1 MVRRFFNSETG
12 IWRFFGWVGDIVMLS
27 LLWVLCS
34 VPLVTMGAASTAL
47 YDAAVHVMRRKD
59 DAVFSRFFGT
69 FRREL
74 KTACLTTL
82 LWGALAGLTVLLYR
96 GLVGS
101 APDGQVVTAWSV
113 IFLLL
118 LYLLLCILSWV
129 FPLLS
134 RFTFGFAD
142 LNRTALRL
150 ALGNILRSS
159 GTFCAPLP
167 WRWCWVSGSPPFPKT
182 TFLFSLSPVS
192 LPGSP
197 VFSSNRCLKNT
208 AIPTDRQLPVS
219 FGRTTA
225 P

>member
-150 ALGNILRSS
+150 ALGHILRSAS
-159 GTFCAPLP
+159 MALLLGLGIAAFSQNYFFIFFVPGLASWL
-167 WRWCWVSGSPPFPKT
+167 SS
-182 TFLFSLSPVS
+182 FLIE
-192 LPGSP
+192 P
-197 VFSSNRCLKNT
+197 VFEKYSD
-208 AIPTDRQLPVS
+208 PD
-219 FGRTTA
+219 
-225 P
+225 

>member
-34 VPLVTMGAASTAL
+34 VPLVTMGAA
-47 YDAAVHVMRRKD
+47 AAVHVMRRKD

-150 ALGNILRSS
+150 ALGNILRSAS
-159 GTFCAPLP
+159 MALLLGLGIAAFSHNYFFVFFVPGLASWL
-167 WRWCWVSGSPPFPKT
+167 SS
-182 TFLFSLSPVS
+182 FLIE
-192 LPGSP
+192 P
-197 VFSSNRCLKNT
+197 VFEKYSD
-208 AIPTDRQLPVS
+208 PD
-219 FGRTTA
+219 
-225 P
+225 

>member
-59 DAVFSRFFGT
+59 NAVFSRFFGT

-82 LWGALAGLTVLLYR
+82 LWGAVACLFVLLYR
-96 GLVGS
+96 MLAGAGT
-101 APDGQVVTAWSV
+101 DGQVVTAWSV

-150 ALGNILRSS
+150 ALGNILRSAS
-159 GTFCAPLP
+159 MALVLGLGIAAFSQNYFSVFFVPGLASWL
-167 WRWCWVSGSPPFPKT
+167 SS
-182 TFLFSLSPVS
+182 FLIE
-192 LPGSP
+192 P
-197 VFSSNRCLKNT
+197 VFEKYSD
-208 AIPTDRQLPVS
+208 PD
-219 FGRTTA
+219 
-225 P
+225 